1 MTIKTPIAVLLAYA
15 VLSSGACAPARGIA
29 AKKAQNG
36 NAAAAFAPTW
46 DESDAVE
53 ASLRGKN
60 YRAAPQLEGV
70 RFDYDRD
77 SLSPEALAIL
87 KRNAAWLKENP
98 ETEVLIQGRCDE
110 RGTTAY
116 NLALG
121 QRRARA
127 VRDYYDSLGVPAKR
141 IATIS
146 YGKEKPVCAEPAED
160 CWSRNRS
167 AATLL
172 RMDDMAAKAAP

>member
-1 MTIKTPIAVLLAYA
+1 MTIKTTIAVLLAYA
-15 VLSSGACAPARGIA
+15 VLSSGACAPARGVA
-29 AKKAQNG
+29 AKKTQNG
-36 NAAAAFAPTW
+36 SAAAAVAPTW

-87 KRNAAWLKENP
+87 KRNAAWLKGNP

-127 VRDYYDSLGVPAKR
+127 VRDYYDALGVPAKR
-141 IATIS
+141 MATIS
-146 YGKEKPVCAEPAED
+146 YGKEKPLCIETTED
-160 CWSRNRS
+160 CRSKNR
-167 AATLL
+167 AAETLL
-172 RMDDMAAKAAP
+172 RMDDVAAKESP